1 MTYPYESIKAKNYTE
16 AALNQK
22 NIKLSLAALLLGLL
36 TAFIF
41 AFAFSLSMMSSPAK
55 ADPLPNV
62 YEHWKTDF
70 AKRNI
75 PFGEVLSGGPPK
87 DGIPSIDEP
96 KFVSIEEATHLQD
109 IEPVI
114 GFIHNG
120 EAKAYPLQV
129 MTWHEIV
136 NDTVGGHPFA
146 VTYCPLCNAAIVF
159 DAEFNGTMH
168 DFGTTGRLRN
178 SDLLMYD
185 RQTESWWQQF
195 SGEAV
200 IGEYTGKKLKI
211 APSRLESWASFK
223 KRFPKGKVLVPNN
236 PRMRAYGNN
245 PYANYDERNTPYPL
259 YTGTLPTNINPMARV
274 VVLRREGTPV
284 SILTLDK
291 VRKSIS
297 LEQDGFSLSW
307 SAGQA
312 SALNTRTIAK
322 GKDVG
327 NLVVTEMKN
336 GKIIDAAH
344 DITFAFVAHA
354 FHPEMNIIQ

>member
-1 MTYPYESIKAKNYTE
+1 MTYNKQVLGSLNNIRTAWVEKQSAVSI
-16 AALNQK
+16 L
-22 NIKLSLAALLLGLL
+22 IFGLL
-36 TAFIF
+36 SVFTLTIF
-41 AFAFSLSMMSSPAK
+41 MSLSITPAK
-55 ADPLPNV
+55 ADPLPQV
-62 YEHWKTDF
+62 YEKWTTDF
-70 AKRNI
+70 TKRNI
-75 PFGEVLSGGPPK
+75 PFGDVLSGGPPK
-87 DGIPSIDEP
+87 DGIPSIDDP
-96 KFVSIEEATHLQD
+96 KFVTIAQATHLQD

-114 GFIHNG
+114 GFEHNG

-136 NDTVGGHPFA
+136 NDTVGGHAFG

-159 DAEFNGTMH
+159 DAVFEGKTH
-168 DFGTTGRLRN
+168 DFGTTGRLRK

-223 KRFPKGKVLVPNN
+223 KRFPNGKVLVPNN
-236 PRMRAYGNN
+236 PNLRSYGNN
-245 PYANYDERNTPYPL
+245 PYANYDERNAPYPL
-259 YTGTLPTNINPMARV
+259 YKGTLPTDINPMARV
-274 VVLRREGTPV
+274 VVLRRDGAPV

-291 VRKSIS
+291 VRM
-297 LEQDGFSLSW
+297 LETVEDNGFLLSW
-307 SAGQA
+307 SAGQS
-312 SALNTRTIAK
+312 SALNDRKIAE

-327 NLVVTEMKN
+327 NLVVTEKIN
-336 GKIIDAAH
+336 GKKQDAAH

-354 FHPEMNIIQ
+354 FHPEMKISQ